1 MPPTEVNT
9 SGAGLNSETYVKRA
23 PFFFTYVFFITNVRK
38 DRIMDKPI
46 YQQSQSDVMEAFQ
59 TSESGLTASKV
70 SEHQEKYGL
79 NEIHQEEKKSTL
91 QMFLDNFKDPM
102 VIILL
107 IVAGVQIALGE
118 VFESLVILA
127 IVILSAVITVIQERK
142 AAESLESLRNLSS
155 PSATVIRDGKQQSIE
170 AKEVVPGDL
179 VTLEVGDYI
188 PADGRLIEASSLQ
201 VEEGAL
207 TGESVPSEKS
217 VTEFDE
223 EVPLGDRSN
232 MVFSST
238 LVTNGRAS
246 YIATGTGNNTEIGKV
261 ASLIQSAETKET
273 PLQRKISQF
282 SMKLGWGILALSI
295 FIFAL
300 SAFRIYTEG
309 TNNLTLDLINA
320 FMFAVAVAV
329 AAIPEALQSIITI
342 VLSTGTNKMAKKN
355 AIIRRLP
362 AVETLGSTSVICT
375 DKTGT
380 LTQNKMTVVDA
391 YIPNHDY
398 PYQDKDVSDWSDHEE
413 LMMNISVLAN
423 DSYIDDKGNAAGDPT
438 EAAFILHSN
447 DLGKPYEEIR
457 NEIARLSELPF
468 DSDRK
473 LMSTLHEID
482 GQKYMYTKG
491 GPDVVF
497 GRSSSVLIDG
507 EVQPL
512 TEEIKNHFIQQNEAY
527 SREAKRVLAF
537 AYKPVDKD
545 ELSLEDEN
553 DLILVGLMA
562 MIDPP
567 RQEVY
572 DAIEHARHAGIRTI
586 MITGDHKTTA
596 QAIAEALNFFE
607 EDHIAL
613 SGSELDKMSDE
624 ELLDVLEKVSVYARV
639 TPENKIRIVEA
650 WQTKGQVTAMTGDG
664 VNDAPALKQADIGVA
679 MGSGTDVAKDAS
691 AMILTDDNFVSIVN
705 AVEVGRNVYNNIKKS
720 ISYLF
725 SGNLGAVLAIV
736 AALIMNWVSPF
747 TALQLLFINLVNDAL
762 PAIALGLEPSEA
774 HVMQEKPRDPDEG
787 IFAGGTLMSVI
798 FRGVTIAIAVI
809 ISQYIGLGYS
819 ADVSIAMAFTTLI
832 LARSL
837 QVFPARSRKK
847 TSFELGFF
855 SNKFVILAFVVCMG
869 LYGMTL
875 LPFMRDLFHI
885 PAEFGLTQWAIA
897 AGLALA
903 TTIIIEMKKVIFN

>member
-1 MPPTEVNT
+1 
-9 SGAGLNSETYVKRA
+9 
-23 PFFFTYVFFITNVRK
+23 
-38 DRIMDKPI
+38 MDKPI
-46 YQQSQSDVMEAFQ
+46 YQQTQQEVLDQFNTTTKGLSSSQA
-59 TSESGLTASKV
+59 K
-70 SEHQEKYGL
+70 EHQEKYGL
-79 NEIHQEEKKSTL
+79 NELKQEESKSTL

-107 IVAGVQIALGE
+107 IVAGIQIALGE
-118 VFESLVILA
+118 VFESAVILA
-127 IVILSAVITVIQERK
+127 IVILSAVITVIQEKK

-207 TGESVPSEKS
+207 TGESVPAEKAL
-217 VTEFDE
+217 TDFDE
-223 EVPLGDRSN
+223 EVPLGDRAN

-246 YIATGTGNNTEIGKV
+246 FIATGTGNNTEIGKV
-261 ASLIQSAETKET
+261 ANLIQTAESKET
-273 PLQRKISQF
+273 PLQRKISRF
-282 SMKLGWGILALSI
+282 SVKLGWGILALSV

-309 TNNLTLDLINA
+309 TNNLTMDLINA
-320 FMFAVAVAV
+320 FMFAIAVAV

-342 VLSTGTNKMAKKN
+342 VLSTGTNKMAKKH

-362 AVETLGSTSVICT
+362 AVETLGSTSIICT

-380 LTQNKMTVVDA
+380 LTQNKMTVVDGF
-391 YIPNHDY
+391 IPGQEN
-398 PYQDKDVSDWSDHEE
+398 PYEDKSVEE
-413 LMMNISVLAN
+413 WTDQERLMLDISVLAN
-423 DSYIDDKGNAAGDPT
+423 DSYIDEKNNAAGDPT
-438 EAAFILHSN
+438 EAAFILYAN
-447 DLGKPYEEIR
+447 DLSKPYESIR
-457 NEIARLSELPF
+457 EEHARISELPF

-482 GQKYMYTKG
+482 GQKMMYTKG

-497 GRSSSVLIDG
+497 NRASHVLING
-507 EVQPL
+507 EEKPL
-512 TEEIKNHFIQQNEAY
+512 TDELLNQFFDANEGF
-527 SREAKRVLAF
+527 SKEAKRVLAF
-537 AYKPVDKD
+537 AYKAVDKD
-545 ELSLEDEN
+545 ELTLDDEN
-553 DLILVGLMA
+553 DLVLVGLMA

-567 RQEVY
+567 REEVY
-572 DAIEHARHAGIRTI
+572 DAIENARQAGIRTI

-596 QAIAEALNFFE
+596 QAIAQDLNFFE

-613 SGSELDKMSDE
+613 SGSELDQLSDE
-624 ELLDVLEKVSVYARV
+624 ELLDILERVSVYARV
-639 TPENKIRIVEA
+639 TPENKIRIVKA
-650 WQTKGQVTAMTGDG
+650 WQEKERITAMTGDG

-679 MGSGTDVAKDAS
+679 MGSGTDVAKDAA

-736 AALIMNWVSPF
+736 VALIMNWVSPF

-774 HVMQEKPRDPDEG
+774 HVMKEQPRDPNEG
-787 IFAGGTLMSVI
+787 IFAGGTLGSVI

-819 ADVSIAMAFTTLI
+819 ADMSIAMAFTTLI

-837 QVFPARSRKK
+837 QVFPARSRVK

-855 SNKFVILAFVVCMG
+855 KNKYAVLAFVVCMG
-869 LYGMTL
+869 LYGITL
-875 LPFMRDLFHI
+875 LPFTRELFNI
-885 PAEFGLTQWAIA
+885 PADFGLTQWAIA

-903 TTIIIEMKKVIFN
+903 TTIIIELKKVIFNREK